1 MNTITSILDA
11 NFIYGASK
19 ESADKLR
26 TFQGGYLASN
36 PENRHLGLK
45 DLLPPKLESP
55 DSGCVRP
62 NNDTY
67 CFMAGDSR
75 ANQQMMLIAQH
86 TIFMREHNR
95 MAHELG
101 QINPHWNDEKIF
113 QVNTTSLRGII
124 TIKNH
129 VGFSL
134 LFFTRSLKSGF
145 FSVHFFLYSWASSLS
160 TCSS

>member
-19 ESADKLR
+19 ETADSLR
-26 TFQGGYLASN
+26 SFQGGLLASN

-45 DLLPPKLESP
+45 DLLPPKLTSP
-55 DSGCVRP
+55 DAGCVRP

-67 CFMAGDSR
+67 CFLAGDSR

-95 MAHELG
+95 IAVELG
-101 QINPHWNDEKIF
+101 HINPHWDDEKIY
-113 QVNTTSLRGII
+113 QV
-124 TIKNH
+124 
-129 VGFSL
+129 
-134 LFFTRSLKSGF
+134 
-145 FSVHFFLYSWASSLS
+145 
-160 TCSS
+160 C